1 MPEITLDHSGYPIL
15 LGSVPVPTKSGN
27 PFHNPLTGEFSFA
40 PAGVLVLGGGN
51 LLKLLSA
58 GTRKVLAD
66 RAKIGKANQ
75 LIAGFI
81 DGKIHIVLLRD
92 GVRVHS
98 FAVAPSQ
105 EKGKAQK
112 EGESNTTSGKLQV
125 TPVIKDALLEAAR
138 NLNLSD
144 AELIKFIEEQTGV
157 EIGEEQKQQILD
169 LVQEQRLEDLIA
181 YLHQQLRVRVD
192 GAAFDDGLV
201 TIAVGR
207 GFFRKTFSGLD
218 EAQTKIVLQRLEG
231 KGWSENVLQAAI
243 VSKFPKRLKKIFEIE
258 NKQQKGQEKID
269 ESKSS
274 RTRKAA

>member
-1 MPEITLDHSGYPIL
+1 MSEITLDEAGYPIL

-40 PAGVLVLGGGN
+40 PAGVLVLGGGD

-98 FAVAPSQ
+98 FAVSPSQ

-112 EGESNTTSGKLQV
+112 EGEGNATSGKLQV

-169 LVQEQRLEDLIA
+169 LVQEQRLEDTVR
-181 YLHQQLRVRVD
+181 YLHQQLKIRVENQPQND
-192 GAAFDDGLV
+192 ALV

-207 GFFRKTFSGLD
+207 GYFRKVFSGYS
-218 EAQTKIVLQRLEG
+218 EEETQIILQRLEG
-231 KGWSENVLQAAI
+231 LGWSENILQANI
-243 VSKFPKRLKKIFEIE
+243 VTKFPARLKKAFAIE
-258 NKQQKGQEKID
+258 NKKEKGEKEEQKI
-269 ESKSS
+269 KS
-274 RTRKAA
+274 A